1 MFSQNI
7 LIFLKLSQLDIVYF
21 APILI
26 DQSIILF
33 DVWSHTTEKTYFILY
48 FIRVLRM
55 VLLMDYSQMDG
66 SKRYLGLTGFSL
78 NWFLNINCESEMAKL
93 VFDSSS
99 ICQFWL
105 SAIFSWFKISWN
117 SGLSRIDDSG
127 SFRLSIDHCIGSEI
141 KMSALKIGL
150 GRLCVGSRRVYKSFI
165 KFFNILT
172 SKVRSFIILSRWN
185 WW

>member
-55 VLLMDYSQMDG
+55 VLRMDYSQMDG

-117 SGLSRIDDSG
+117 SGLSRMDDSG

-141 KMSALKIGL
+141 KMNKPKIGL
-150 GRLCVGSRRVYKSFI
+150 RRLCVGSRRVYKSFI
-165 KFFNILT
+165 KFFNIFT
-172 SKVRSFIILSRWN
+172 PKVRSFIILSRWN
-185 WW
+185 RW

>member
-1 MFSQNI
+1 MPRSGCCPQYWECFLRKYIFMFSQNI

-21 APILI
+21 ASILI

-33 DVWSHTTEKTYFILY
+33 DVWSHTTEKAYCIYFI
-48 FIRVLRM
+48 IRVSRT
-55 VLLMDYSQMDG
+55 YCG
-66 SKRYLGLTGFSL
+66 KERYLGLTGFSL
-78 NWFLNINCESEMAKL
+78 NWFLNMNCDSEMAKL

-117 SGLSRIDDSG
+117 SGLSRMDDSG

-141 KMSALKIGL
+141 NMNALEIGL
-150 GRLCVGSRRVYKSFI
+150 VRLCVGSSAEKFI
-165 KFFNILT
+165 K
-172 SKVRSFIILSRWN
+172 V
-185 WW
+185 

>member
-21 APILI
+21 ASILI

-33 DVWSHTTEKTYFILY
+33 DVWSHPTEKNILY
-48 FIRVLRM
+48 
-55 VLLMDYSQMDG
+55 LLLYQGFTDLCSDRWA
-66 SKRYLGLTGFSL
+66 KRYLGLTGFSL
-78 NWFLNINCESEMAKL
+78 NWFLNMNCESEMAKL

-117 SGLSRIDDSG
+117 SGLSRMDDSG

-141 KMSALKIGL
+141 NMNALEIGL
-150 GRLCVGSRRVYKSFI
+150 VRLSVGSSAE
-165 KFFNILT
+165 KFN
-172 SKVRSFIILSRWN
+172 KV
-185 WW
+185 

>member
-21 APILI
+21 ASILI

-33 DVWSHTTEKTYFILY
+33 DVWSHTTEKHRIYY
-48 FIRVLRM
+48 FIRVSP
-55 VLLMDYSQMDG
+55 VLFPDIWV
-66 SKRYLGLTGFSL
+66 KRYLGLTGFSL
-78 NWFLNINCESEMAKL
+78 NWFLNMNCESEMAKL

-117 SGLSRIDDSG
+117 SGLSRMDDSG

-141 KMSALKIGL
+141 NINALEIGL
-150 GRLCVGSRRVYKSFI
+150 VRLCVGSSAQ
-165 KFFNILT
+165 KFM
-172 SKVRSFIILSRWN
+172 KV
-185 WW
+185 